1 MRQQDIQEMT
11 FGFDM
16 QGAQAIVNDPFIN
29 RDERTGCRWT
39 FLPNSKG
46 LTIA

>member
-1 MRQQDIQEMT
+1 MRRHGIQEMT

-29 RDERTGCRWT
+29 RDERRGCSWT
-39 FLPNSKG
+39 FVPNMTG
-46 LTIA
+46 VPIA